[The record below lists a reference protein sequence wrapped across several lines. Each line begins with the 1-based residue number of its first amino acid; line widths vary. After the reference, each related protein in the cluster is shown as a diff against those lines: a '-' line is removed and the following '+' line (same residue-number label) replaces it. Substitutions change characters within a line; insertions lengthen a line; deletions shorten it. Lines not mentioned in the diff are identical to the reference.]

1 MLTTLPSPFAV
12 ICCDHVGPAVIS
24 GCISSR
30 RLTRAKEWPEIPQ
43 QRKSR
48 PGPEPQAMQ
57 LLVLRAQNFG
67 AEPGVSGCWPQLTPR
82 WPFAKA
88 LSYLLSF
95 LAGAAVGFKVSLTL
109 WTLSRAVGPLPSD
122 GLPAHHQT
130 GRACCAESPDLELCR
145 CCSDLCQDHPFSSS
159 LDCDL
164 AAMRSGRAGSC
175 STAPLPGSP

>member
-1 MLTTLPSPFAV
+1 MAAFHPGGSQGRRS
-12 ICCDHVGPAVIS
+12 GPRS
-24 GCISSR
+24 HSKE
-30 RLTRAKEWPEIPQ
+30 RADLGL
-43 QRKSR
+43 SLR
-48 PGPEPQAMQ
+48 PCGF
-57 LLVLRAQNFG
+57 LFCGAQNFG

-122 GLPAHHQT
+122 GLPVHHRA

-145 CCSDLCQDHPFSSS
+145 CCSDLCQDHPFSSG